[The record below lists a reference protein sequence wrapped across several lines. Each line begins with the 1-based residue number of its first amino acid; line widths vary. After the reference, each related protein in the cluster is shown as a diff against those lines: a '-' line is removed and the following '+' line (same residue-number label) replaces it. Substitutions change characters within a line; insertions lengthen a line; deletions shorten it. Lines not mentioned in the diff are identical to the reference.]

1 MKFVTH
7 FKFNIRRDLMSK
19 RSVFPVTTYLNQN
32 VVFDL
37 LAVIEDGFSQVTNL
51 NISNTEG
58 KNTNNSVDGEAGFGM
73 YGIKTK
79 IKAAMGIEKSTTE
92 EKSSNEE
99 RVHTPTS
106 LFAKLFSYLEEN
118 ELIMEVNNKSDLEKL
133 SHGSFVKFESKLE
146 RNPLISL
153 LESFEQMMVVA
164 MAFQSPQKGAKKN
177 SEQEILK
184 QIKSMRNSLTEN
196 ENFDLICSINENE
209 SLKAVL
215 PVYLNYFIHKNTNEI
230 IDGNYTVFGKII
242 KVVTT
247 ESDNINLFRNTAFK
261 LFQQDALDTL
271 LSSMNTGM
279 DDQLEIP
286 NIISRISSPAILVI
300 PIAIYS

>member
-1 MKFVTH
+1 MDK
-7 FKFNIRRDLMSK
+7 K
-19 RSVFPVTTYLNQN
+19 SVFPLTTYLNQN

-37 LAVIEDGFSQVTNL
+37 LAVIEDGFSQVTNM
-51 NISNTEG
+51 NISNVEG
-58 KNTNNSVDGEAGFGM
+58 KNTNSNVEGEAGFGM

-92 EKSSNEE
+92 EKTSNEE
-99 RVHTPTS
+99 RVHTSTS

-118 ELIMEVNNKSDLEKL
+118 DLITEVNNSSDLENL
-133 SHGSFVKFESKLE
+133 SHGSFVRFESKLE

-153 LESFEQMMVVA
+153 LESFEQIMVLA
-164 MAFQSPQKGAKKN
+164 MGFQSPQKGGKKN
-177 SEQEILK
+177 NEQEILK
-184 QIKSMRNSLTEN
+184 QIKSMKNSLIEN
-196 ENFDLICSINENE
+196 GSFDLICSINEE
-209 SLKAVL
+209 ASLKAVL

-230 IDGNYTVFGKII
+230 IDGNYTVFGKVV

-247 ESDNINLFRNTAFK
+247 DADNINLFRNTAFK
-261 LFQQDALDTL
+261 LFQQEALDAIL
-271 LSSMNTGM
+271 NSMNTGI
-279 DDQLEIP
+279 DNQLEIP

>member
-1 MKFVTH
+1 M
-7 FKFNIRRDLMSK
+7 IK
-19 RSVFPVTTYLNQN
+19 RSVFPLTTYLNQN
-32 VVFDL
+32 AVFDL
-37 LAVIEDGFSQVTNL
+37 LAVIEDGFSQVNNL

-58 KNTNNSVDGEAGFGM
+58 KSTNSNVDGEAGFGM

-92 EKSSNEE
+92 EKTSSEE

-118 ELIMEVNNKSDLEKL
+118 DLIMEVNDTSDLEKL
-133 SHGSFVKFESKLE
+133 SHGSFVRFESKLE

-164 MAFQSPQKGAKKN
+164 MTFQSPQKSGKKN
-177 SEQEILK
+177 NEQEILK
-184 QIKSMRNSLTEN
+184 QIKSMKNSLTEN
-196 ENFDLICSINENE
+196 DSFDLICTINKNE

-230 IDGNYTVFGKII
+230 IDGNYTVFGK
-242 KVVTT
+242 VVKIV
-247 ESDNINLFRNTAFK
+247 SDDADDINLFRNTGFK
-261 LFQQDALDTL
+261 LFQQEALDTML
-271 LSSMNTGM
+271 DSMNNGT
-279 DDQLEIP
+279 DEQLEIP
-286 NIISRISSPAILVI
+286 NINSRISSPAILVI

>member
-1 MKFVTH
+1 
-7 FKFNIRRDLMSK
+7 MSK
-19 RSVFPVTTYLNQN
+19 KGVFPVTTYLNQN

-58 KNTNNSVDGEAGFGM
+58 KNTNSNVDGEAGFGM

-79 IKAAMGIEKSTTE
+79 IKAAMGIEKSMTE

-106 LFAKLFSYLEEN
+106 LFAKLFSYLDEK
-118 ELIMEVNNKSDLEKL
+118 ELITEVNNTSDLDKL
-133 SHGSFVKFESKLE
+133 SHGSFVRFESKLE

-164 MAFQSPQKGAKKN
+164 MTFQSPQKGGKKSN
-177 SEQEILK
+177 EQEILK
-184 QIKSMRNSLTEN
+184 QIKSMKNSLIEN
-196 ENFDLICSINENE
+196 DNFDLICTINENE

-230 IDGNYTVFGKII
+230 IDGNYTVFGK
-242 KVVTT
+242 VVKIV
-247 ESDNINLFRNTAFK
+247 SDDADNINLFRNTGFK
-261 LFQQDALDTL
+261 LLRQEALDTML
-271 LSSMNTGM
+271 GSMDNGT
-279 DDQLEIP
+279 DEQLEIP
-286 NIISRISSPAILVI
+286 NINSRISSPAILVI

>member
-1 MKFVTH
+1 M
-7 FKFNIRRDLMSK
+7 NK
-19 RSVFPVTTYLNQN
+19 RSVFPLTTYLNQN
-32 VVFDL
+32 AVFDL

-58 KNTNNSVDGEAGFGM
+58 KSTNSNVDGEAGFGM

-92 EKSSNEE
+92 EKTSSEE

-118 ELIMEVNNKSDLEKL
+118 DLIMEVNNTSDLEKL
-133 SHGSFVKFESKLE
+133 SHGSFVRFESKLE

-164 MAFQSPQKGAKKN
+164 MTFQSPQKTGKKN
-177 SEQEILK
+177 NEQEILK
-184 QIKSMRNSLTEN
+184 QIKSMKNSLIEN
-196 ENFDLICSINENE
+196 DSFDLICTINKNE

-230 IDGNYTVFGKII
+230 IDGNYTVFGK
-242 KVVTT
+242 VVKIV
-247 ESDNINLFRNTAFK
+247 SDDADDINLFRNTGFK
-261 LFQQDALDTL
+261 LFQQEALDTML
-271 LSSMNTGM
+271 DSMNNGT
-279 DDQLEIP
+279 DKQLEIP
-286 NIISRISSPAILVI
+286 NINSRISSPAILVI